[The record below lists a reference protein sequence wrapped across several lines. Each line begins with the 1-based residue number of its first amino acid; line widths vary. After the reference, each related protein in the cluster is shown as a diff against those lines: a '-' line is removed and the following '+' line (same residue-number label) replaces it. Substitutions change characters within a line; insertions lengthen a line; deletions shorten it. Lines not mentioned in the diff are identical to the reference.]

1 MDGRPARGLEVCRGE
16 VNAQKPDRYD
26 ARTPRRLGVI
36 RRIADHQGV
45 SSCDFRA
52 IEGARPRRSV
62 RPGPNKG
69 NSLTVTSVYVP
80 KHRHCFLNIRS
91 ARGDSDEKP
100 DMYGGGSS
108 RRDFRTGLDS
118 AYGCVRTKRSAYA
131 AKEAACKERASRMK
145 FGIHFVK
152 RNRWVKECIVG
163 AA

>member
-26 ARTPRRLGVI
+26 ACTPRRLGVI

-91 ARGDSDEKP
+91 AK
-100 DMYGGGSS
+100 
-108 RRDFRTGLDS
+108 RR
-118 AYGCVRTKRSAYA
+118 
-131 AKEAACKERASRMK
+131 
-145 FGIHFVK
+145 
-152 RNRWVKECIVG
+152 
-163 AA
+163 